1 MLVDGNISSLFSPT
15 MMWKSHGHLP
25 LSVISSSGSLS
36 RRASGPGRGT
46 WPSAW
51 PPLLSPGSH
60 SSPGSPV
67 ETTKNRHEHSSCAE
81 NRACFSR
88 SRPTQKSLSSN
99 GTAAYV
105 TGTHLWSSKNSKN
118 AASTAKTYIPAVQNS
133 RKQAHFIL

>member
-81 NRACFSR
+81 NRACFSADTEKFELKWNSCLCDR
-88 SRPTQKSLSSN
+88 HSFMVIQEFQKCCFYCKNIYSCSTELS
-99 GTAAYV
+99 
-105 TGTHLWSSKNSKN
+105 
-118 AASTAKTYIPAVQNS
+118 
-133 RKQAHFIL
+133 